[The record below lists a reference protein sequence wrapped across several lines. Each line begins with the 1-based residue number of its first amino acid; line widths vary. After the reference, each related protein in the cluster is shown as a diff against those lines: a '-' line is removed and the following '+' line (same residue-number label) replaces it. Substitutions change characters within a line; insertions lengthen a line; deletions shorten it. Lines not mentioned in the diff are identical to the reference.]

1 MITRRVWQD
10 VGRGVMICTE
20 ETYQTAIRDGYEVFA
35 VGFPKEDVELADT
48 APAAATTGED

>member
-1 MITRRVWQD
+1 
-10 VGRGVMICTE
+10 MICTE